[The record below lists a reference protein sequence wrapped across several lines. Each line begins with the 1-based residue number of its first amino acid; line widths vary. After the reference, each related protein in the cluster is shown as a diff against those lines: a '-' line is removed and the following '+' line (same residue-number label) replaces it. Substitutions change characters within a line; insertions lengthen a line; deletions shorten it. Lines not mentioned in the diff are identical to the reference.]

1 MVTND
6 LDQSSMGEV
15 DGQLNVHR
23 DEINL
28 PMNTGNNH
36 HTIGYTEPYA
46 NQKDQIHS
54 HPDNAY
60 PYYDNSRESP
70 MLNNSAT
77 NKYNS
82 VQSQNTMSH

>member
-1 MVTND
+1 MVTGE

-46 NQKDQIHS
+46 N
-54 HPDNAY
+54 
-60 PYYDNSRESP
+60 
-70 MLNNSAT
+70 
-77 NKYNS
+77 
-82 VQSQNTMSH
+82 